1 MKLLV
6 KCTLMVPVEV
16 PDHWKE
22 DNHYLFALEDN
33 GCPGTSMVGTAIDE
47 AIASGDETGICWACN
62 FQGTNE
68 VVEIMK

>member
-1 MKLLV
+1 MKVLV

-22 DNHYLFALEDN
+22 DNHYLFAIEDN
-33 GCPGTSMVGTAIDE
+33 GCPGTSFVGTAIQDM
-47 AIASGDETGICWACN
+47 ITHCDDKNICWACN
-62 FQGTNE
+62 FQGENE